1 MGQWLIVDTLLRRA
15 GACGSRPTQAGR
27 EAGTPCGR
35 VGRIAPSKLLNLRA
49 GLGIRRIGNQGRG
62 AEGQEGREGAL
73 GGGIMEGKWKV
84 QGARLSGMWN
94 VECSV
99 EGRRCWWKEKV
110 GEQDT
115 SRCTT
120 LTTSPPSSTSSC
132 SRPHPPRPH
141 STVQIQYSTKTCT
154 RTNSHKSTATSV
166 NLSMKWTVAI
176 LHDLVLHPV
185 Q

>member
-15 GACGSRPTQAGR
+15 GACGSRPTQAVR

-62 AEGQEGREGAL
+62 TEGQRGKRGGKGRLEGGSWKESGRC
-73 GGGIMEGKWKV
+73 KV

-110 GEQDT
+110 GEQT
-115 SRCTT
+115 RAGAQLSQ
-120 LTTSPPSSTSSC
+120 PA
-132 SRPHPPRPH
+132 RPHQHHRVLVHTHLALNLPCKH
-141 STVQIQYSTKTCT
+141 STVPKHVLAQTHINPQP
-154 RTNSHKSTATSV
+154 H
-166 NLSMKWTVAI
+166 LSI
-176 LHDLVLHPV
+176 C